1 MRSPPAKYATTKIDP
16 EQVKQQGWHEH
27 GILVVRADDE
37 RLNWLRR
44 EQVKQLDEFLYGE
57 RSKQHASND

>member
-1 MRSPPAKYATTKIDP
+1 MRSPLAKYATTNIDP
-16 EQVKQQGWHEH
+16 EQVKHQGWHEH

-44 EQVKQLDEFLYGE
+44 EQVKQLGEFLYGQ
-57 RSKQHASND
+57 RGNHANHD